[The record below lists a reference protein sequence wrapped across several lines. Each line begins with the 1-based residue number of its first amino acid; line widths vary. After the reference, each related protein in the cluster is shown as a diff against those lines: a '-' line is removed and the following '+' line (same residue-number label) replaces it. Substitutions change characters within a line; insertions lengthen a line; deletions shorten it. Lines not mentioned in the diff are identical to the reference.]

1 MTEQR
6 LREAASVTPD
16 PDRAFKNLRSFCDA
30 NPGHAARLLE
40 HLRPAALLFSISQ
53 FLANFAASRPDALF
67 DAVDEMSVP
76 LNEDALRTA
85 LRKEIEEAQDRS
97 VESLMDVVRVFK
109 KKALLLITLR
119 DILGKAD
126 IVESMAELS
135 MLADVVVGEA
145 LVVVRSRM
153 KEQYGEP
160 EDWSF
165 TVVAIGKLGSH
176 ELNFS
181 SDIDLLYVYGKE
193 EGETAGTV
201 SARGSVKNRL
211 GSHEYYSKLGEGLN
225 RFLSVNTGEGFC
237 YRVDL
242 RLRPEG
248 QKGSLAVSLAGYE
261 IYYES
266 WGRAWERAVLLR
278 ARPVAGDMALGRE
291 FLRMVRPFVFRKY
304 LDFSAIDEI
313 RKMKTKINETFKK
326 DDIKRGYGG
335 IREIEFFVHAFE
347 LIYGGK
353 EPLLRERSTLR
364 GLHLLLLKNLIGRED
379 YAVLSDMYP
388 FLRKLEQR
396 LQQLNDLQTHTLPAA
411 ENELGAMARKMGY
424 SDKVSF
430 LDDLGQRRRKVRE
443 IYDSLFMGRGAKVQE
458 EEKKTSLLLSEDL
471 SDAEVA
477 DLLSGYSIKDP
488 ARIMR
493 NIRHIRESTFS
504 FQTLRGQRLLGE
516 ILPVFL
522 DEALRAKNP
531 DAAVNNLQ
539 SFIELLSS
547 EESYLDL
554 FAKNGALI
562 PILIRV
568 FSRSDYL
575 AKNIMKRKEYL
586 ELLGHEMFTR
596 KTLASMKNELGEI
609 IGAGQPIAESIR
621 IFKQME
627 EIRLGTQFL
636 DRRISAVRLFKELS
650 KTAEAIVSVCLREL
664 GGEDNL
670 AVIGFGKSGGR
681 ELNFNSD
688 LDLIF
693 VSPREVSDADVK
705 AAERLLRLLI
715 SYTQDGTAYR
725 VDTRLRP
732 EGSKGPLVS
741 SVEAFRDYYLKAA
754 QFWEFQALLKARP
767 LAGSTAAACR
777 FIEMKRE
784 VLREKGGEVSIQDIR
799 AMRARIERE
808 LSKEAMG
815 HDIKLGPGGLEELEF
830 TVQYLQLI
838 NIRNHGALMVQG
850 TLEGITRL
858 SAAGV
863 IGKETASPMKETY
876 IFYRTLEGF
885 LRLIQEPVLREQSIS
900 AVVAAE
906 LMGFPDSSGLL
917 KELREKREGVRHWFE
932 NLR

>member
-1 MTEQR
+1 
-6 LREAASVTPD
+6 
-16 PDRAFKNLRSFCDA
+16 
-30 NPGHAARLLE
+30 
-40 HLRPAALLFSISQ
+40 
-53 FLANFAASRPDALF
+53 
-67 DAVDEMSVP
+67 
-76 LNEDALRTA
+76 
-85 LRKEIEEAQDRS
+85 
-97 VESLMDVVRVFK
+97 
-109 KKALLLITLR
+109 
-119 DILGKAD
+119 
-126 IVESMAELS
+126 LS

-145 LVVVRSRM
+145 LGIVRSRI

-165 TVVAIGKLGSH
+165 AVIAIGKLGSH

-201 SARGSVKNRL
+201 TARGSVKNRL
-211 GSHEYYSKLGEGLN
+211 GCHEYYCKLGEGLN

-278 ARPVAGDMALGRE
+278 ARPIAGDAALGRE

-335 IREIEFFVHAFE
+335 IREIEFFVHALE

-364 GLHLLLLKNLIGRED
+364 GLHQLLLKNLIGRED

-388 FLRKLEQR
+388 FLRKLEHR
-396 LQQLNDLQTHTLPAA
+396 LQQLNDLQTHTLPSG
-411 ENELGAMARKMGY
+411 ESELGAMGRKMGY
-424 SDKVSF
+424 HDKESF
-430 LDDLGQRRRKVRE
+430 LDDLGERRKKVRA

-471 SDAEVA
+471 SDSELA
-477 DLLSGYSIKDP
+477 DLLSGYSIRDE
-488 ARIMR
+488 ARIIR
-493 NIRHIRESTFS
+493 NIRHMRESTFA

-539 SFIELLSS
+539 SFMELLSS

-554 FAKNGALI
+554 FAKNGMLI

-568 FSRSDYL
+568 FSQSDYL

-596 KTLASMKNELGEI
+596 KTLASMKEELGEI
-609 IGAGQPIAESIR
+609 IAAGQPVAEAIR

-627 EIRLGTQFL
+627 EIRLGVQFL
-636 DRRISAVRLFKELS
+636 DRRIGALRLMKELS

-664 GGEDNL
+664 AGEESL

-681 ELNFNSD
+681 ELSFNSD

-693 VSPREVSDADVK
+693 VCAREVTEADVK
-705 AAERLLRLLI
+705 AAERLIRLLI
-715 SYTQDGTAYR
+715 SYTQDGTAYT

-777 FIEMKRE
+777 FMEMKRD
-784 VLREKGGEVSIQDIR
+784 VLREKGGKVSIQDIR

-808 LSKEAMG
+808 LSKEAKG

-838 NIRNHGALMVQG
+838 NIHDHDALMVPG
-850 TLEGITRL
+850 TLDGIARL
-858 SAAGV
+858 SVAGV
-863 IGKETASPMKETY
+863 IDKEIGGRMREIY
-876 IFYRTLEGF
+876 VFYRALEGF
-885 LRLIQEPVLREQSIS
+885 LRLIQEPVLREHSVS
-900 AVVAAE
+900 ASSAAE
-906 LMGFPDSSGLL
+906 LTGFTDRDGLL
-917 KELREKREGVRHWFE
+917 KDLRERREEVRHWFE